1 MTLIDEVGAARRRL
15 VGAGLRPKDAACD
28 AEVLARHALGWD
40 RATYLCRRQEP
51 PPARF
56 ESRYRSLV
64 QRRAEREPV
73 SCITGRREF
82 WGLSFEVGPA
92 VLTPRPETE
101 LLVEAALGLVADR
114 NAPLWLVDVGTGSGC
129 LAVSLAV
136 ELPAARVTAIDVSSA
151 ALDVARRNADAHGVS
166 ARITWIQAS
175 YLDGLAAADAPDRA
189 DLIVANLPYVPSA
202 ATTVLSP
209 EVKDHEPLVAL
220 DGGHDGLDPLRA
232 LVGDVPAYLRA
243 GGHLVIEFGAG
254 QEDAV
259 RALFTA
265 TPDLRLLSVAGDL
278 SGIPRAAVIRG
289 H

>member
-1 MTLIDEVGAARRRL
+1 MTLLDEVSAAGRRL
-15 VGAGLRPKDAACD
+15 VGAGLRPKDAARD

-40 RATYLCRRQEP
+40 LATYLCRRQEP
-51 PPARF
+51 APARF

-64 QRRAEREPV
+64 RRRAEREPV

-101 LLVEAALGLVADR
+101 LLIEEALAVVANRNAAL
-114 NAPLWLVDVGTGSGC
+114 WIVDVGTGSGC
-129 LAVSLAV
+129 LAIALAL

-166 ARITWIQAS
+166 ARITWTQAS
-175 YLDGLAAADAPDRA
+175 YLDGLASGAPARA
-189 DLIVANLPYVPSA
+189 DMIVANLPYVPSA
-202 ATTVLSP
+202 AITVLSP

-220 DGGHDGLDPLRA
+220 DGGRDGLDPLRA
-232 LVGDVPAYLRA
+232 LIGDVAAYLTA
-243 GGHLVIEFGAG
+243 GGHLVVEFGAG

-259 RALFTA
+259 RALLAT
-265 TPDLRLLSVAGDL
+265 TPDLQLLSVAGDL
-278 SGIPRAAVIRG
+278 SGIPRAAVIRR